1 LPATPIFE
9 RASQQGEDAN
19 VAFDLPWNVRVGVE
33 TRVIE
38 NLRVELGGAFERWSM
53 HDSIRMTPED
63 IALNDVALLPKQ
75 LFIPPISLER
85 QFQDSASVRLGGEYS
100 FAVKNVPFTAR
111 AGVSYESSAIP
122 REYLSVLTLDA
133 GKVTTA
139 LGASVTFG
147 KLRLDATY
155 AHIFAFDTTVDPRE
169 AKITQVSPV
178 IANPSQSPD
187 YINGGIYS
195 QRADVIGLGFA
206 YTFDPAP
213 TGEVAADPAAK
224 AKK

>member
-1 LPATPIFE
+1 MI
-9 RASQQGEDAN
+9 DH
-19 VAFDLPWNVRVGVE
+19 
-33 TRVIE
+33 
-38 NLRVELGGAFERWSM
+38 LRVELGAAFERWSM
-53 HDSIRMTPED
+53 HDSIRMTPRS

-75 LFIPPISLER
+75 LFVPAIALER
-85 QFQDSASVRLGGEYS
+85 HFQDSASVRLGGEYS
-100 FAVKNVPFTAR
+100 FDVRNVPLTAR

-122 REYLSVLTLDA
+122 QEYLSVLTLDA

-139 LGASVTFG
+139 LGASVQVG
-147 KLRLDATY
+147 KLRIDATY
-155 AHIFAFDTTVDPRE
+155 AHLFAFDTTVDPKE

-178 IANPSQSPD
+178 SANPPKNPD

-195 QRADVIGLGFA
+195 QRADVIGLGIA

-213 TGEVAADPAAK
+213 TGEEAVVEPG